1 MLRECKISYPYLK
14 TITVAGGGGGEWCFS
29 SRMRSTQSVILFGNR
44 VTAGVSIKSH
54 WVKVGPVSSDCVPER
69 GRHTETHT
77 GKKAV

>member
-1 MLRECKISYPYLK
+1 M
-14 TITVAGGGGGEWCFS
+14 
-29 SRMRSTQSVILFGNR
+29 ILFGNR